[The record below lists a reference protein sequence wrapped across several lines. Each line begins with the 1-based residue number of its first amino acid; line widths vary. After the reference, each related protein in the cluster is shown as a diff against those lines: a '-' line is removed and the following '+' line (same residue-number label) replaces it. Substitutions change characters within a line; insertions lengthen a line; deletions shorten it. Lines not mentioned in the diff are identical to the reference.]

1 MPNLQVFKRILT
13 FQERD
18 DVVEFA
24 VVAVTFPNG
33 QPDQIVFVV
42 RDCVIC
48 KVDVNNFFNWPAKVA
63 EVFDVLFAL
72 KQSAFTT

>member
-1 MPNLQVFKRILT
+1 MPNLQVVKELIT

-24 VVAVTFPNG
+24 IVAVALPNG
-33 QPDQIVFVV
+33 QADQVVFVV

-48 KVDVNNFFNWPAKVA
+48 KVDVNNFFNWPA
-63 EVFDVLFAL
+63 
-72 KQSAFTT
+72 